1 MMDEWMGRWMDN
13 GWVSGWVDG
22 CSAFPN
28 VAQESPSSCQ
38 GALCEGRGEVGLV
51 WLK

>member
-1 MMDEWMGRWMDN
+1 MDGWMGLSD
-13 GWVSGWVDG
+13 SI